1 MAFCH
6 AGSAERGPATGHHVP
21 AAFRELQ
28 PSRGRALVTRIACQT
43 HRPRGGGLVAA
54 ALLPAMVVGLLA
66 TWPTAAPAAGRGAP
80 LDTLVT
86 PENVATGNLNLDISR
101 RNLPEVSTTVIPR
114 QVPPAV
120 PPRLDDPDTGDRL
133 FRTARHAAAAGEDDT
148 AERSIRAALAARPGD
163 SRLPLWQVMRGLRE
177 RDAGA
182 VVWHLP
188 GALRAVLADPLATPR
203 LVIQAHQGAVL
214 MVAVFWTVLV
224 AAGLL
229 AWWRSLAH
237 DLSALLYRDPTHRLR
252 LVTPLLIVVLVL
264 LLRPGWLGALAVL
277 SVPLLLQAR
286 GRCRHLLLGTWLVA
300 LLLTFPN
307 LPPVRSCLPVM
318 DPASETSLLV
328 QASRDDASGAVITSL
343 RERLGQAEEPA
354 RRQRLRLALA
364 LQEARRGRFT
374 ASSEHF
380 GAVLAERPDEV
391 VAVVG
396 LANNAY
402 YASRFDQALA
412 GYHRA
417 RELAPHRG
425 EVPYNQA
432 QVYFKKLFV
441 PEAGEALEDAR
452 TLGFQA
458 GALQTEAP
466 RRGEFSAVA
475 YLDLSRS
482 DLRASAFAESGHYPP
497 LAHLAAWSTFLGAP
511 PLPLF
516 ILLAGLL
523 GVAMVLA
530 FWGGLQDDLRQCDS
544 CGMEICRGCATAREG
559 NELCHDCAET
569 AARSRSEMV
578 LATLLKNRSR
588 SVGLATTDRLVRLA
602 QVMPGAAHLALGE
615 TGKAWGRLAVLAVA
629 LFLIAFGWAFDPAA
643 AWETPGLVLAEETV
657 HPLWA
662 PLPAAAWPGPLGW
675 PVLPGLI
682 LLGAIYAVALT
693 DGVRLRHQ
701 LPERLVQFHTGPAPG
716 PGRA

>member
-1 MAFCH
+1 MTRIASQTH
-6 AGSAERGPATGHHVP
+6 RSRARGLVP
-21 AAFRELQ
+21 AA
-28 PSRGRALVTRIACQT
+28 LVPAVV
-43 HRPRGGGLVAA
+43 VA
-54 ALLPAMVVGLLA
+54 LLA
-66 TWPTAAPAAGRGAP
+66 TWPGAAWASGRGAP

-86 PENVATGNLNLDISR
+86 PEDVATGSLNLDISR
-101 RNLPEVSTTVIPR
+101 RTLPEISTTVVPR
-114 QVPPAV
+114 EAPPSV

-133 FRTARHAAAAGEDDT
+133 FRTARHAAAAGEADA
-148 AERSIRAALAARPGD
+148 AERSIRGALAARPGD

-188 GALRAVLADPLATPR
+188 GALRAVLEDPLATPR
-203 LVIQAHQGAVL
+203 LALQAHQGAVL
-214 MVAVFWTVLV
+214 LVAVFWTVLV

-237 DLSALLYRDPTHRLR
+237 DLSAFLYRDPSHRLR
-252 LVTPLLIVVLVL
+252 LATPLLVLALVL
-264 LLRPGWLGALAVL
+264 LLRPGWLGGLAVL

-286 GRCRHLLLGTWLVA
+286 DRSRHLLLGTWLVA

-307 LPPVRSCLPVM
+307 LPPIRACLPVL

-328 QASRDDASGAVITSL
+328 RASRDDASGAVITSL
-343 RERLGQAEEPA
+343 RERLARAEEPE
-354 RRQRLRLALA
+354 RRQRLRLALG

-380 GAVLAERPDEV
+380 DAVLAERPAEV

-402 YASRFDQALA
+402 YASRFDEALA

-417 RELAPHRG
+417 RELAPDRG

-441 PEAGEALEDAR
+441 PEAGQALEDAR
-452 TLGFQA
+452 SLGFSA
-458 GALQTEAP
+458 GALQAEPP

-475 YLDLSRS
+475 YLDLSRA
-482 DLRASAFAESGHYPP
+482 DLRASAFAEAGQYPP
-497 LAHLAAWSTFLGAP
+497 LAHLAAWTSFLGAP

-516 ILLAGLL
+516 VLLAGLL
-523 GVAMVLA
+523 AVALVLV
-530 FWGGLQDDLRQCDS
+530 FWGGLQDDLRHCDS

-559 NELCHDCAET
+559 NDLCHECAET

-588 SVGLATTDRLVRLA
+588 TVGLATTDRLVRLA
-602 QVMPGAAHLALGE
+602 RLIPGAAHLALGE
-615 TGKAWGRLAVLAVA
+615 TGKAWGRFAVLAVA
-629 LFLIAFGWAFDPAA
+629 LFLIGFGWAFDPAA
-643 AWETPGLVLAEETV
+643 TWESPGLVLAEETV

-662 PLPAAAWPGPLGW
+662 PLPAAPWPGLLGW